1 MYRSL
6 FVWALEKADLEPIR
20 STNPPVHPR
29 RFFSPLRWLKIDQV
43 DENVLTRLIYLAV
56 ASQVLNLMLA
66 TYTTQQLGYQD
77 VLLSVFGNWGLAV
90 FVKLLALGLW
100 LTYREFAEARIVA
113 WLIAPLSLFALV
125 HDILLLA

>member
-1 MYRSL
+1 MHRSL
-6 FVWALEKADLEPIR
+6 FVYALEKVDLHPDWRAHLPIHSR
-20 STNPPVHPR
+20 NIAP
-29 RFFSPLRWLKIDQV
+29 PLRWLTFDRV

-56 ASQVLNLMLA
+56 ASQVLNLALA
-66 TYTTQQLGYQD
+66 TYATQRLGYQD

-90 FVKLLALGLW
+90 VVKLLALGLW
-100 LTYREFAEARIVA
+100 LISREFTEARIAA